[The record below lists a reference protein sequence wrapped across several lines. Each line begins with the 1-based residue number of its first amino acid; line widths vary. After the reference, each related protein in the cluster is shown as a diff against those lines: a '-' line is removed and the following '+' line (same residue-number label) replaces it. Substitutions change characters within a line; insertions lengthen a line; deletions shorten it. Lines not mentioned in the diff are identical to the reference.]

1 MKFSIIIPCYN
12 ESKNIPLILEKFSKI
27 ISRPDIEVLLVNNG
41 STDNSIDVLNELM
54 PKYGFL
60 KVITLDENI
69 GYGNGIVSGLAQA
82 KGEFLAYTH
91 ADLQTDPADLLKAFK
106 IIENDGQPT
115 SCFVKGNRNGRP
127 FVDQFFTMGMSFF
140 ESIYL
145 GTWLWDINA
154 QPNVFHNNFFK
165 TINNRCP
172 DDFSLDLFML
182 FMAKKSNLKIKRF
195 NVEFPERLHGES
207 SWNTGLAS
215 KWKFIKRTLKY
226 SFNLKKG
233 L

>member
-27 ISRPDIEVLLVNNG
+27 INRPDIEVLFVNNG
-41 STDNSIDVLNELM
+41 SEDNSIEVFNELI
-54 PKYGFL
+54 PKYYFS
-60 KVITLDENI
+60 KAITLDKNI
-69 GYGNGIVSGLAQA
+69 GYGNGIVSGLKEA

-106 IIENDGQPT
+106 LIENDPNPT
-115 SCFVKGNRNGRP
+115 SCFVKGNRIGRP
-127 FVDQFFTMGMSFF
+127 FIDQVFTMGMSFF

-145 GTWLWDINA
+145 GMWLWDINA
-154 QPNVFHNNFFK
+154 QPNVFSRNFFK
-165 TINNRCP
+165 SIENRCP
-172 DDFSLDLFML
+172 NDFSLDLFIL
-182 FMAKKSNLKIKRF
+182 YIAKKSNLEVKRF
-195 NVEFPERLHGES
+195 NVEFPERIHGES
-207 SWNTGLAS
+207 SWNNGLAS

-226 SFNLKKG
+226 SFKLKRE